1 MTTPIILDVDTV
13 TADQHTKD
21 RVVVVGSMNM
31 DLTVRTARLPA
42 PGETV
47 IAHGMDRHPGGK
59 GGNQAAAAALLGASA
74 HLIAAVGDDPEG
86 TFLKDSAASAG
97 VGTKWI
103 STVPETATGTAL
115 IAVDDKAEN
124 FIMVS
129 PGANSQLT
137 PEHVDESLRALR
149 HAAVLSL
156 SLEVPVGTVL
166 AAAQLARMMG
176 AKTLLNLS
184 PYSPGAAKS
193 IVPMTDVLVL
203 NETEVL
209 AAVGMM
215 RLPEDR
221 TWEVIGALLGELGAK
236 NAVVT
241 LGSAGA
247 VVLEGL
253 QIWPTVPQFIPAA
266 KVTAADTTGCGDA
279 FAGALAAELARGADL
294 TPAAKVASQVAAY
307 AATGLGAQSSYPSRR
322 QLADWVTGTAASNI
336 R

>member
-1 MTTPIILDVDTV
+1 M
-13 TADQHTKD
+13 TADEHTKD

-47 IAHGMDRHPGGK
+47 IGHHIERHSGGK
-59 GGNQAAAAALLGASA
+59 GGNQAAAAAQLGATV

-86 TFLKDSAASAG
+86 TFLKESAASAG
-97 VGTKWI
+97 IVTERI

-115 IAVDDKAEN
+115 IAVDDEAEN

-129 PGANSQLT
+129 PGANSRLS
-137 PEHVDESLRALR
+137 PGHVEESLRALR
-149 HAAVLSL
+149 RTAVLVL
-156 SLEVPVGTVL
+156 SLEVPIDAVV
-166 AAAQLARMMG
+166 AAARLGRMMG

-184 PYSPGAAKS
+184 PYSPEAAKS
-193 IVPMTDVLVL
+193 VVPMTDVLVL

-209 AAVGMM
+209 AAVGMN

-253 QIWPTVPQFIPAA
+253 QIWPTVPQFIPAT

-279 FAGALAAELARGADL
+279 FAGALAAELAGGADL

-307 AATGLGAQSSYPSRR
+307 AATGPGAQSSYPNRP
-322 QLADWVTGTAASNI
+322 QLTDWITRMAASGI

>member
-1 MTTPIILDVDTV
+1 
-13 TADQHTKD
+13 
-21 RVVVVGSMNM
+21 VVGSMNM
-31 DLTVRTARLPA
+31 DLTVRTARLPI

-47 IAHGMDRHPGGK
+47 IGHGIERHSGGK
-59 GGNQAAAAALLGASA
+59 GGNQATAAALLGATV

-97 VGTKWI
+97 VWTERI

-115 IAVDDKAEN
+115 IAVDDEAEN
-124 FIMVS
+124 FILVS

-149 HAAVLSL
+149 HAAVLCL
-156 SLEVPVGTVL
+156 SLEVPIDTVL
-166 AAAQLARMMG
+166 AAARLARMMG
-176 AKTLLNLS
+176 AQTLLNLS
-184 PYSPGAAKS
+184 PYSPNAAKS

-209 AAVGMM
+209 AVVGLN

-247 VVLEGL
+247 VVLEEL
-253 QIWPTVPQFIPAA
+253 QTWPTVPLLIPAT

-279 FAGALAAELARGADL
+279 FAGALAAELAGGADL
-294 TPAAKVASQVAAY
+294 TSAAKVASQVAAY
-307 AATGLGAQSSYPSRR
+307 AATGMGAQSSYPSRP
-322 QLADWVTGTAASNI
+322 QLVDWVTRPAASSM